1 MSHAGMIIG
10 IPGLEVMRVK
20 SKRRIDVWARPYR
33 RQAQC
38 KHCQSP
44 ELRIKATHKR
54 TVKHTRRGNQVMI
67 LHLKVPKYHCQSCG
81 RYFRHP
87 FAGLRPRYRSSD
99 TYQMEVYEAH
109 DGGVTQR
116 KLSRTHQISGA
127 TVERWYRS
135 HLSIKRSEMDRR
147 RCPRVLGIDE
157 HFFTRRKGYAPTF
170 VDLKNHTVFDVKL
183 GRSEPSLRPYLKGL
197 RGRDNVQVVVMDLS
211 ETYRSIARQ
220 YFPGATI
227 VADRFHVVRLINQH
241 FLKVWQQHDPLG
253 RKNRGLISLM
263 RRHQWRL
270 KDEQHAN
277 LMHYLAGYPVLQQ
290 LYVAKQKLVRLMLLR
305 TLKRRRAERMVP
317 RLLNLLDQFRDSP
330 WRALAKTL
338 TSWLEPIVAMWRFS
352 KSNGI
357 TEGFHNK
364 MEMISRRAY
373 GFRNFE
379 NYRLR
384 VLTHCGWDGIINR
397 VQMNARP
404 PLIG

>member
-1 MSHAGMIIG
+1 
-10 IPGLEVMRVK
+10 
-20 SKRRIDVWARPYR
+20 
-33 RQAQC
+33 
-38 KHCQSP
+38 
-44 ELRIKATHKR
+44 LRIKATHKR

-81 RYFRHP
+81 RYFRHA

-157 HFFTRRKGYAPTF
+157 HFFTRRKGYATTF

-183 GRSEPSLRPYLKGL
+183 GRSESSLRPYLKGL

-220 YFPGATI
+220 YFPNATI

-241 FLKVWQQHDPLG
+241 FLKVWQQHDPEG

-263 RRHQWRL
+263 RRHQWNL

-277 LMHYLAGYPVLQQ
+277 LMHYLADYPVLQQ
-290 LYVAKQKLVRLMLLR
+290 LYVAKQRLVRLMLLK
-305 TLKRRRAERMVP
+305 TLTAKRARAKLPQLFE
-317 RLLNLLDQFRDSP
+317 LLDQLRDSP
-330 WRALAKTL
+330 LRPLAKTL
-338 TSWLEPIVAMWRFS
+338 TRWLEPIVAMWRFS

-397 VQMNARP
+397 VRMNAHP